1 LVGFDLNLD
10 YLRANVSTAR
20 RYKSKTTGR
29 GIKQPRTS
37 RRKAKPVLTPTESV
51 NGKEPTTALDERFA
65 KARLKL
71 NARRQRLVHA
81 ILDSADETCFLSS
94 REMAKRYRVD
104 ATTILR
110 TTKVL
115 GYKTFADFAADLRQ
129 HFVARITP
137 YTVLK
142 AATREKR
149 SVADHVDDV
158 LDKALEN
165 LNNLKTKFEKQ
176 KVIELARTIK
186 RSRHVLVVGL
196 DFAGALSYYLAYGL
210 LALGFDAE
218 APIGSSGSLQYKV
231 EVLTAKD
238 VLIAISFGQCLR
250 DTVEAVQHARNH
262 GVATFGITDSDA
274 SPIARYCDAYMITP
288 VVSPSIL
295 NSYVAPVAAV
305 NAIHAACAHIDPNRS
320 LSRLR
325 PTDREYASGHRW
337 YREPRR
343 TNGNE
348 P

>member
-1 LVGFDLNLD
+1 VKKKGSNSDRKPELAL
-10 YLRANVSTAR
+10 STVDGAD
-20 RYKSKTTGR
+20 
-29 GIKQPRTS
+29 
-37 RRKAKPVLTPTESV
+37 
-51 NGKEPTTALDERFA
+51 GKNAITALDERFA
-65 KARLKL
+65 RARPKL
-71 NARRQRLVHA
+71 NARRQQLVRD

-110 TTKVL
+110 TTQVL
-115 GYKTFADFAADLRQ
+115 GYKTFAAFTADLRQ

-149 SVADHVDDV
+149 SVADHIDQS
-158 LDKALEN
+158 LDKALDN
-165 LNNLKTKFEKQ
+165 LNILKTSLDKH

-196 DFAGALSYYLAYGL
+196 DFATSLSYYLAYGL

-218 APIGSSGSLQYKV
+218 APIGSSGNLQYKV
-231 EVLTAKD
+231 EVLTPKD

-250 DTVEAVQHARNH
+250 DTVEAVQRARKQ
-262 GVATFGITDSDA
+262 GVPTFGITDSNT
-274 SPIARYCDAYMITP
+274 SPIARYCDAHLIAP
-288 VVSPSIL
+288 VVSPSFL
-295 NSYVAPVAAV
+295 NSYVAPMAAIS
-305 NAIHAACAHIDPNRS
+305 AIHVACAHIDPNRS

-337 YREPRR
+337 YRESKRS
-343 TNGNE
+343 NGNE
-348 P
+348 PQD